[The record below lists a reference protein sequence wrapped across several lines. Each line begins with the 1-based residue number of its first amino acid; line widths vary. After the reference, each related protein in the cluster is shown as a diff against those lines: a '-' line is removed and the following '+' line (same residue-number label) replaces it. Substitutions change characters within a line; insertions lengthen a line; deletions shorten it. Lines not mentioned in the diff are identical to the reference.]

1 MADEMRDELES
12 LERQG
17 WDALCDGSSSEHY
30 GRVMTSDGQMVLA
43 NGQAMNRDEV
53 VAALQDA
60 PTWDGYEIS
69 GLRLV
74 TTGRDS
80 AALVYRGTAHRDGEP
95 PFVGLMTSVYVQ
107 VTGSWR
113 LALYTQT
120 PVP

>member
-12 LERQG
+12 YGTPRLG
-17 WDALCDGSSSEHY
+17 SLCDGSGSEYY
-30 GRVMTSDGQMVLA
+30 GRAMTSDGQMVLA

-53 VAALQDA
+53 VAASGDA

-69 GLRLV
+69 ALRLV

-80 AALVYRGTAHRDGEP
+80 AALVYRGTAHRDGEQ
-95 PFVGLMTSVYVQ
+95 PFVGLMSSVYVQ